1 MENRMR
7 NLKCKAEKCESGKKK
22 KSIRRKMFRKANG
35 KKGLNI
41 RETGSLKKHEKI
53 LHQLTRSKNLL

>member
-22 KSIRRKMFRKANG
+22 KALG
-35 KKGLNI
+35 
-41 RETGSLKKHEKI
+41 EKC
-53 LHQLTRSKNLL
+53 LERQMEKRA

>member
-22 KSIRRKMFRKANG
+22 KRALG
-35 KKGLNI
+35 
-41 RETGSLKKHEKI
+41 EKC
-53 LHQLTRSKNLL
+53 LERQMEKRA